1 MLQLAASGRESAY
14 QALRT
19 LGKERG
25 QNLLNRVIEVTGQQG
40 TSQPE
45 VWKVVI
51 DDPAARGGI
60 RELEVSKGHII
71 SERAPVRGAGATG
84 AVMNFQKLNLDS
96 EGAFTIANQ
105 EASRARVGFD
115 TVDYVLRRD
124 EQTQTPVWQ
133 IRLKTGDGQSVGKIG
148 IAADSGVVTR
158 REGFGRKS
166 VASADI
172 PPDHYD
178 APPPDEPRS
187 GRRDDRVHV
196 GHEIDKYLHRAGG
209 QIQEWITGRR
219 TIDRRF
225 DGE

>member
-1 MLQLAASGRESAY
+1 MRILCSVVFLFVLQIVALGRESAY

-25 QNLLNRVIEVTGQQG
+25 QSLLNRVVEVTGLQG
-40 TSQPE
+40 TSQPD
-45 VWKVVI
+45 VWKIVI

-60 RELEVSKGHII
+60 RELEVSKGHVI
-71 SERAPVRGAGATG
+71 SERAPVRGAARG

-133 IRLKTGDGQSVGKIG
+133 ILLKSGEGQSVGRIG

-166 VASADI
+166 MASADI
-172 PPDHYD
+172 PPEHYD
-178 APPPDEPRS
+178 EPPPDEPDRERRR
-187 GRRDDRVHV
+187 GRINV
-196 GHEIDKYLHRAGG
+196 GHEIDKYLHRAG
-209 QIQEWITGRR
+209 
-219 TIDRRF
+219 
-225 DGE
+225 